1 MVQWGVVS
9 RNGQPPRPVARVGD
23 RVVPLAQLG
32 LPPEVAAAPVLNP
45 FIELGA
51 DVWRETAA
59 RAEEAAGEPLEGCEA
74 LLPVRI
80 PDYVDFYASLEHVEN
95 FGQLFRGERSLPEN
109 WRQIPLAYH
118 GRASTVQVSGD
129 PLRRPSGQVEPGRLG
144 PTRAL
149 DIECEVGFVCGPSRR
164 GPIPID
170 EAEQH
175 IFGVVLVNDWSARDI
190 QRFEYQP
197 LGPFLGKS
205 FATGMS
211 AWITPLDALPRTT
224 PREQDPVPAEYLRAR
239 EPWAL
244 DLELEIEVDG
254 EVVSTP
260 RSRWLY
266 WTPAQ
271 MLAHMTVNGAQ
282 LSAGDLF
289 ATGTVS
295 GREPRT
301 EGSLAEVWQA
311 AGWLAN
317 GEEVVLRAPGVSE
330 VRARIVPTE

>member
-1 MVQWGVVS
+1 MVQWGVV
-9 RNGQPPRPVARVGD
+9 RREGGPPRAVARIGD
-23 RVVPLAQLG
+23 RVVPLADLG
-32 LPPEVAAAPVLNP
+32 MADAPVLNP
-45 FIELGA
+45 FIELGPA
-51 DVWRETAA
+51 VWRDVAA
-59 RAEEAAGEPLEGCEA
+59 RAEEADGEPLEGCEA
-74 LLPVRI
+74 VLPVRI

-95 FGQLFRGERSLPEN
+95 FGMLFRGERSTPEN

-118 GRASTVQVSGD
+118 GRASTVQVSGE

-170 EAEQH
+170 EAEEH

-211 AWITPLDALPRTT
+211 AWIPPLDALPRCA
-224 PREQDPVPAEYLRAR
+224 PREQDPAHAEYLRAR
-239 EPWAL
+239 EPWQL

-266 WTPAQ
+266 WAAAHGPAQ
-271 MLAHMTVNGAQ
+271 MTVNAAG
-282 LSAGDLF
+282 LGPGDLC
-289 ATGTVS
+289 ATGPVS
-295 GREPRT
+295 AREPRT
-301 EGSLAEVWQA
+301 EGSLAEVWQ
-311 AGWLAN
+311 
-317 GEEVVLRAPGVSE
+317 
-330 VRARIVPTE
+330 